1 MARPLKISQQNLLII
16 SIPLTFQIIFVAILL
31 LALGGLEKQYER
43 ESHLRMAMGGIN
55 GLLNQMLAS
64 SASEGMFQATQ
75 NKAFR
80 KLFENG
86 FAESRIQSA
95 ALKKLLAEDPSEDKD
110 LGDMKRLLDQMNV
123 TFDQGAKAMN
133 SGEFTDMV
141 VAFKKVRDLI
151 EVAQV
156 TSASTVRKMEAENQ
170 QHKLLQRQAK
180 VVITAIIVVGAL
192 LNFSLLIALLKY
204 IDAVNQKRF
213 DTLSN
218 NIHALSMQRP
228 LMEELEGDDEVAA
241 LDSLLHQVNAS
252 LQQARRKEQ
261 AMIDNALDV
270 ICSLDLNLRFQQ
282 ANNAV
287 AKQFLIDK
295 DELIGKSLSSLILP
309 EDREKTL
316 YELQTV
322 MTSKGQTS
330 FENRI
335 KLSDGTTRDILW
347 NVVFSPDEQNLFCV
361 AHDISGRKEVERLK
375 QEVIAVVSH
384 DLRAPLTSLGLT
396 LNILAEG
403 GMGPLTEKAQNRV
416 AKAEASVGQ
425 LINIINDLI
434 DIEKYES
441 GSISLDYKIYEAAEL
456 VDDAISTIEA
466 SAAARRIRIQKSNT
480 LVKVVCDGTRIV
492 RVLTNLLSNAVKFS
506 PENSRINIL
515 CEAVKDGVLFSVA
528 DEGRGI
534 PAEKQA
540 AVFQRWKQVE
550 KEDETKKGGSG
561 LGLSICKAL
570 IDAHGGTIEVISEA
584 GQGCVFRFFL
594 PAEPPRGKRS

>member
-403 GMGPLTEKAQNRV
+403 GMGPLTEKAHR
-416 AKAEASVGQ
+416 EGGSVGRPTDQ
-425 LINIINDLI
+425 YHQRFDRHR
-434 DIEKYES
+434 
-441 GSISLDYKIYEAAEL
+441 KI
-456 VDDAISTIEA
+456 
-466 SAAARRIRIQKSNT
+466 RIRLNQPRLQNIRSSR
-480 LVKVVCDGTRIV
+480 TR
-492 RVLTNLLSNAVKFS
+492 RRRNLHDRSKRCRQAH
-506 PENSRINIL
+506 PH
-515 CEAVKDGVLFSVA
+515 
-528 DEGRGI
+528 
-534 PAEKQA
+534 PEKQY
-540 AVFQRWKQVE
+540 
-550 KEDETKKGGSG
+550 SG
-561 LGLSICKAL
+561 
-570 IDAHGGTIEVISEA
+570 
-584 GQGCVFRFFL
+584 
-594 PAEPPRGKRS
+594 

>member
-1 MARPLKISQQNLLII
+1 MII
-16 SIPLTFQIIFVAILL
+16 SIPLTFQIIFVAVLL
-31 LALGGLEKQYER
+31 FALSGLAKQYER

-95 ALKKLLAEDPSEDKD
+95 ALKKLLAEDPAEDIE

-123 TFDQGAKAMN
+123 TFDQGARAMN
-133 SGEFTDMV
+133 SGQFTDMV
-141 VAFKKVRDLI
+141 VAFRKVRDLI

-156 TSASTVRKMEAENQ
+156 TSASTMKKMEAENE

-180 VVITAIIVVGAL
+180 TIITAIIVVGSL
-192 LNFSLLIALLKY
+192 LNFSLLLILLKY
-204 IDAVNQKRF
+204 IDSINQRRF
-213 DTLSN
+213 NTLSN

-228 LMEELEGDDEVAA
+228 LMAELEGDDEVAA

-270 ICSLDLNLRFQQ
+270 ICSLDLSLRFQQ

-322 MTSKGQTS
+322 MTNKGQTS

-335 KLSDGTTRDILW
+335 KLADGTTRDILW

-403 GMGPLTEKAQNRV
+403 GMGPISEKAQNRV
-416 AKAEASVGQ
+416 TRAEASVGQ
-425 LINIINDLI
+425 LISIINDLI

-456 VDDAISTIEA
+456 VDDAISAIEA
-466 SAAARRIRIQKSNT
+466 SAAAKRIRIEKSKT

-515 CEAVKDGVLFSVA
+515 CEAVKGGVLFSVA

-534 PAEKQA
+534 PADKQA

-550 KEDETKKGGSG
+550 KDDETKKGGSG

-570 IDAHGGTIEVISEA
+570 IDAHGGTIEVTSEP
-584 GQGCVFRFFL
+584 GHGCVFRFFL
-594 PAEPPRGKRS
+594 PAEPPRGKRA